1 MTQVLKS
8 NGIQKPRRLIEAAR
22 VRGKR
27 RNNDGQKT
35 ECERENGRERA
46 VEARG
51 AKLGRVNWKAC
62 VGRKRL

>member
-22 VRGKR
+22 VRSKR
-27 RNNDGQKT
+27 RHNEGPKT
-35 ECERENGRERA
+35 GWERESGRERA
-46 VEARG
+46 IEARG
-51 AKLGRVNWKAC
+51 AKLGRVNWTC